1 MSNREPRCPT
11 RLAPFLIFQSVSTRP
26 LAFVCITAK
35 EDRRKFAFLFDAS
48 AESAEPAEAAEV
60 AYYRARV
67 SELTGKVVVNTKLA
81 SAAAAGVGDDSSGK
95 RSLDL

>member
-11 RLAPFLIFQSVSTRP
+11 RLAPFLISQSVSTRP

-67 SELTGKVVVNTKLA
+67 SELTGKVVVNTELA